1 MYYYNRH
8 NISKSDIDNVS
19 KSLKSKL
26 ITKGN
31 FLKLFEKKLRKY
43 FSAKYSLVYSNATL
57 ALFSI
62 AKCLNWSKKDY
73 IILSPIS
80 FVAGAN
86 AISNVNANPVFVDI
100 DEFFNLDPD
109 KVEKKIVE
117 LRKQKKKV
125 KAILV
130 TDYAGNPAQ
139 WKKFVKL
146 KKKYHLTLINDN
158 CHSLGAKLDGNSK
171 YATKYSD
178 LVVQSFHAVKNI
190 TSAEGGA
197 IITNNKKYFLNLK
210 SFREH
215 GFILNEKNISPWS
228 YNMNSIGFNAR
239 LSELNCA
246 LGSSQFSKLKSNV
259 RIRNKI
265 ASFYNKTFEN
275 TKYCKVPK
283 VSKNNYC
290 SYHLYPLRFD
300 WKKIKM
306 NKYEFYKTL
315 KSKYGI
321 NLQIHYKPTYKF
333 NFYKSKIKTNLKHF
347 KNTERFYNEVFSIPI
362 YVGLKMK
369 DLKYISSTIIKVIN
383 KK

>member
-1 MYYYNRH
+1 MR
-8 NISKSDIDNVS
+8 
-19 KSLKSKL
+19 
-26 ITKGN
+26 
-31 FLKLFEKKLRKY
+31 KLRKY

-62 AKCLNWSKKDY
+62 AKCLNWSKKDF

-86 AISNVNANPVFVDI
+86 AISNVNENPVFVDI

-197 IITNNKKYFLNLK
+197 IITNNKKYF
-210 SFREH
+210 
-215 GFILNEKNISPWS
+215 
-228 YNMNSIGFNAR
+228 
-239 LSELNCA
+239 
-246 LGSSQFSKLKSNV
+246 
-259 RIRNKI
+259 
-265 ASFYNKTFEN
+265 
-275 TKYCKVPK
+275 
-283 VSKNNYC
+283 
-290 SYHLYPLRFD
+290 
-300 WKKIKM
+300 
-306 NKYEFYKTL
+306 
-315 KSKYGI
+315 
-321 NLQIHYKPTYKF
+321 
-333 NFYKSKIKTNLKHF
+333 
-347 KNTERFYNEVFSIPI
+347 
-362 YVGLKMK
+362 
-369 DLKYISSTIIKVIN
+369 
-383 KK
+383 